1 MKLYYIYVTL
11 PRFVPTT
18 ECTSTHEG
26 RQIVHT
32 ILPINVDTLFNMLFS
47 KSKFITD
54 FHAMRKSTDL
64 SMGEWTKNEEGL
76 QTRTVNVTVQLAAS
90 VGPKTS
96 KVSVHRPL
104 KMQ

>member
-1 MKLYYIYVTL
+1 M
-11 PRFVPTT
+11 PTT

-32 ILPINVDTLFNMLFS
+32 ILPINVDTLFNLLFS

-64 SMGEWTKNEEGL
+64 VLGEWTKNEEGL
-76 QTRTVNVTVQLAAS
+76 QVRTVNVTVQLAAS

-96 KVSVHRPL
+96 KVNVHCPRNRNE
-104 KMQ
+104 QIN